1 MRKARIGSI
10 LQSKDNSS
18 FLYYIPRLRRAYNLF
33 DHNGC
38 YSFQD
43 VVYHQETTFET
54 ARVGGVCILYRRTS
68 EENTLSDHEGK
79 LGTC

>member
-1 MRKARIGSI
+1 MHEACIESI
-10 LQSKDNSS
+10 LQSKVNLSS
-18 FLYYIPRLRRAYNLF
+18 LYYYIPRLTRAYSLF

-43 VVYHQETTFET
+43 VVYHPVISFET
-54 ARVGGVCILYRRTS
+54 ARVGVIFTVCILHRRTS

-79 LGTC
+79 

>member
-1 MRKARIGSI
+1 MACVVKHSMAQEMREACIGSI

-43 VVYHQETTFET
+43 VVYHQEITFGT
-54 ARVGGVCILYRRTS
+54 ARRVSVIFTVVSIY
-68 EENTLSDHEGK
+68 
-79 LGTC
+79 